1 MNTSKTMND
10 MIIALSSEYR
20 KVVLLTLEKVEC
32 DETMHEEIMEK
43 WDSLVNDIATNVLPI
58 LKLNATKGKRTKKAK
73 KSGPK
78 RPKSGYIFFCQ
89 EKRSEVREANPD
101 MKATDITKEL
111 GMMWNEIKETDE
123 ASEYIQLAKDDKI
136 RYNEEVENAPPKSDD
151 EGQEE
156 PKAKRTKK
164 VKKSGPKRPK
174 SAYIFFCQEKRSEVK
189 EANPDMK
196 PTEITS
202 ELGRLWSKIKDT
214 NKASKYTDLSKG
226 DKKRYENEGQNEVS
240 DGETKNEEKKKK
252 SKKKLPKKKEDV
264 NEKKQKKATT
274 AYNLFC
280 QEKMQEM
287 EEEFPELKK
296 KDIKVKLSAMWK
308 KMKETDK
315 EAVQDYNV
323 RVRINDEDDDEVDMS
338 VPPFTEDDDEIDMS
352 GPPFV
357 VEEEEQIDMSGP
369 PFVVEEEYE
378 DKKIE
383 EEVEEELVEEED
395 LEDEEVVTEEDPELV
410 GAKSLLEYLNSI
422 KTEKATKGYKF
433 NKDDFIEIT
442 EGFKYSDEITEE
454 VNKFNKSK
462 SKTLSVSIL
471 ESLITLTQETIESYD

>member
-1 MNTSKTMND
+1 
-10 MIIALSSEYR
+10 
-20 KVVLLTLEKVEC
+20 
-32 DETMHEEIMEK
+32 
-43 WDSLVNDIATNVLPI
+43 
-58 LKLNATKGKRTKKAK
+58 
-73 KSGPK
+73 
-78 RPKSGYIFFCQ
+78 
-89 EKRSEVREANPD
+89 
-101 MKATDITKEL
+101 
-111 GMMWNEIKETDE
+111 
-123 ASEYIQLAKDDKI
+123 
-136 RYNEEVENAPPKSDD
+136 
-151 EGQEE
+151 
-156 PKAKRTKK
+156 
-164 VKKSGPKRPK
+164 
-174 SAYIFFCQEKRSEVK
+174 
-189 EANPDMK
+189 
-196 PTEITS
+196 
-202 ELGRLWSKIKDT
+202 
-214 NKASKYTDLSKG
+214 
-226 DKKRYENEGQNEVS
+226 
-240 DGETKNEEKKKK
+240 
-252 SKKKLPKKKEDV
+252 
-264 NEKKQKKATT
+264 
-274 AYNLFC
+274 
-280 QEKMQEM
+280 MQEM

>member
-58 LKLNATKGKRTKKAK
+58 LKLNATKSKRTKKAK

-89 EKRSEVREANPD
+89 EKRSEVKEANPD

-123 ASEYIQLAKDDKI
+123 ASEYMQLAKDDKI
-136 RYNEEVENAPPKSDD
+136 RYNEEVENAPKLSDD

-214 NKASKYTDLSKG
+214 NKAIKYTDLSKG
-226 DKKRYENEGQNEVS
+226 DKKRYEGENEGENEVS

-252 SKKKLPKKKEDV
+252 PKKKLPKKKEDV

-296 KDIKVKLSAMWK
+296 KDIKVKLSDMWK
-308 KMKETDK
+308 EMKENDK

-338 VPPFTEDDDEIDMS
+338 VPPFTEDDEVQSEIDMS

-383 EEVEEELVEEED
+383 EEELVEEED
-395 LEDEEVVTEEDPELV
+395 LEEEEDPELV
-410 GAKSLLEYLNSI
+410 GAKSLLEYLNTI

-471 ESLITLTQETIESYD
+471 ESLISLTQETIESYD